1 VRLLLTGGGTGGH
14 VYPALAIAETFSRE
28 KDFTPLTTLFVGTKE
43 RMESELVP
51 KAGVEIEYVRAAPL
65 ERKLSASFFSMLAT
79 NIVGFVESFEIV
91 RKMRPDV
98 LIATGGYVTLPVVAA
113 ARALKMLGLMGP
125 QTHLVVLEPNAISGL
140 TNRALAP
147 LVDEVWYALPPGGR
161 KLGAHEAVVGTPV
174 RSTMR
179 RPMTA
184 AEGRAALRID
194 PDRTTVVVMGGSLG
208 AQSINDAMAK
218 LIEGGMPENW
228 QVVLIS
234 GRRDQ
239 QEMWRRLGWRE
250 HVKVIAYLDDPRPA
264 YAAADMVVSRAG
276 ASTLGELAATGT
288 PALVIPYPHATADHQ
303 TANARAYAAGGAARV
318 IPDSELDAGR
328 LRLELTVAV
337 GAERAGQM
345 RAAAEKA
352 ALSDPRAAIVARVKS
367 WSNSNGSTP

>member
-1 VRLLLTGGGTGGH
+1 MLTGGGTGGH

-28 KDFTPLTTLFVGTKE
+28 KDFTPLTTLFVGTKD
-43 RMESELVP
+43 RMESQIVP

-65 ERKLSASFFSMLAT
+65 ERKFSGSFFSMLAT
-79 NIVGFVESFEIV
+79 NVVGFVESFEIV

-125 QTHLVVLEPNAISGL
+125 QTHLVVLEPNAVAGL

-147 LVDEVWYALPPGGR
+147 LVDEVWYALPPAGR
-161 KLGAHEAVVGTPV
+161 KLGAREAVVGIPV

-194 PDRTTVVVMGGSLG
+194 PGRTTVVVMGGSLG

-218 LIEGGMPENW
+218 LIESEMPENW

-234 GRRDQ
+234 GQRDQ

-264 YAAADMVVSRAG
+264 YAAADIVVSRAG

-288 PALVIPYPHATADHQ
+288 PALLVPYPHATADHQ
-303 TANARAYAAGGAARV
+303 TANARAYAAAGAARV
-318 IPDSELDAGR
+318 IPDAELDAGR
-328 LRLELTVAV
+328 LRLELAAAL
-337 GAERAGQM
+337 GAERSGQM

-352 ALSDPRAAIVARVKS
+352 ARSDPRAAIVARVKS
-367 WSNSNGSTP
+367 WSNSNASPP

>member
-1 VRLLLTGGGTGGH
+1 MLTGGGTGGH

-28 KDFTPLTTLFVGTKE
+28 KDFTPLTTLFVGTKD
-43 RMESELVP
+43 RMESEIVP
-51 KAGVEIEYVRAAPL
+51 KAGVDIEYVRAAPL
-65 ERKLSASFFSMLAT
+65 ERKFSASFFSMLVT
-79 NIVGFVESFEIV
+79 NVVGFVESFEIV

-125 QTHLVVLEPNAISGL
+125 QTHLVVLEPNAVAGL

-147 LVDEVWYALPPGGR
+147 LVDEVWYALPPSGR

-184 AEGRAALRID
+184 AEGRAALRIE

-218 LIEGGMPENW
+218 LIESGMPENW

-234 GRRDQ
+234 GQRDR

-276 ASTLGELAATGT
+276 ASTLGELAATAT
-288 PALVIPYPHATADHQ
+288 PALLVPYPHATADHQ

-318 IPDSELDAGR
+318 IPDAELDAGR
-328 LRLELTVAV
+328 LRLELAAAL
-337 GAERAGQM
+337 GAERAAAM

-352 ALSDPRAAIVARVKS
+352 ARSDPRVAIVARVKS